1 MRAARFHGVG
11 SPIKIEEVPYP
22 EPGPDEVVV
31 RVAAC
36 GVCGSDLHFLEGLPV
51 PGPLPMILG
60 HEPAG
65 VVERIG
71 KQVRGWAPG
80 DRVALSIGEGCGTC
94 RTCRSGQPNSC
105 ASLQVP
111 GLHMDGAFAEAV
123 RVAAASLVAVPDKV
137 SLGAAAVAT
146 DCVASPYH
154 GLTCRGGLGPG
165 ERVAIIGVG
174 GLGGQAVALAR
185 ALKAG
190 MIIAIDTSQTALER
204 ASRSGATHAILTAPG
219 KDPAAEILEIT
230 DGGADLVVECVGAPD
245 AVALGTQALRPGGR
259 LVLVGV
265 SMEPPRIDL
274 PQAMFAVRELTVL
287 GSFGSH
293 KKDLVEILDM
303 QSVGLLD
310 IDSSISHRLPLD
322 QVAEGLE
329 MLRTKTGDPERIVI
343 EMEP

>member
-1 MRAARFHGVG
+1 MRAARLHGVG
-11 SPIKIEEVPYP
+11 SPIEIQEVPYP
-22 EPGPDEVVV
+22 EPGANDVVV

-36 GVCGSDLHFLEGLPV
+36 GVCGSDVHFLEGMPL
-51 PGPLPMILG
+51 PGPLPMTLG

-65 VVERIG
+65 IVELVG
-71 KQVRGWAPG
+71 KEVREWAPG

-94 RTCRSGQPNSC
+94 RTCRSGQPNCC

-111 GLHMDGAFAEAV
+111 GLHLDGAFAEAV
-123 RVAAASLVAVPDKV
+123 RVPAVSLVAVPEGV
-137 SLGAAAVAT
+137 SLRAAAVAT

-154 GLTCRGGLGPG
+154 GLTCRARLEPG

-185 ALKAG
+185 ALEAG
-190 MIIAIDTSQTALER
+190 MIIAVDTSQTALER
-204 ASRSGATHAILTAPG
+204 ASRSGATHAILSASGRDPG
-219 KDPAAEILEIT
+219 AEILELT
-230 DGGADLVVECVGAPD
+230 DGGADLVIECVGAPD

-259 LVLVGV
+259 VVLVGV
-265 SMEPPRIDL
+265 GMEPPRIDL
-274 PQAMFAVRELTVL
+274 PLAMFAVRELTVL

-293 KKDLVEILDM
+293 KRDLAEVLHM
-303 QSVGLLD
+303 QAAGLLD
-310 IDSSISHRLPLD
+310 IEQSISHHLPLEK
-322 QVAEGLE
+322 VGEGLE